1 MEPYRRR
8 WLHPGGTGA
17 LPGCFPET
25 APPCQGP
32 KVRIHLPPAGSHT
45 KPDHPDGSRWPGRR
59 RKFPTGQGSVSNS
72 SARLT
77 GTSGADAGIVDQ
89 DVEPI
94 RRRLDRTKDLVRPR
108 RALARCC
115 SSRSSPRRPCKI
127 RTTYMFSWLVIMF
140 GRVDPDEPVIRG
152 RDQSSRPIE
161 VHPIAG
167 RSVLGFAG
175 QWMVATAD
183 IEDPNA
189 ILRI

>member
-1 MEPYRRR
+1 MP
-8 WLHPGGTGA
+8 A
-17 LPGCFPET
+17 L
-25 APPCQGP
+25 
-32 KVRIHLPPAGSHT
+32 L
-45 KPDHPDGSRWPGRR
+45 
-59 RKFPTGQGSVSNS
+59 
-72 SARLT
+72 
-77 GTSGADAGIVDQ
+77 
-89 DVEPI
+89 I
-94 RRRLDRTKDLVRPR
+94 RM
-108 RALARCC
+108 
-115 SSRSSPRRPCKI
+115 SSRSDVAWTAPKTSCGRGARSRAAAARGAARPCKI

-140 GRVDPDEPVIRG
+140 GRVDPDEPVKRG

>member
-1 MEPYRRR
+1 
-8 WLHPGGTGA
+8 
-17 LPGCFPET
+17 
-25 APPCQGP
+25 
-32 KVRIHLPPAGSHT
+32 
-45 KPDHPDGSRWPGRR
+45 
-59 RKFPTGQGSVSNS
+59 
-72 SARLT
+72 
-77 GTSGADAGIVDQ
+77 
-89 DVEPI
+89 
-94 RRRLDRTKDLVRPR
+94 
-108 RALARCC
+108 
-115 SSRSSPRRPCKI
+115 
-127 RTTYMFSWLVIMF
+127 MF

>member
-1 MEPYRRR
+1 MARPSAKISNG
-8 WLHPGGTGA
+8 PGLGFKLLGAGLTGLAVPMPA
-17 LPGCFPET
+17 LLIRMSSRSDVAWT
-25 APPCQGP
+25 APKTSCG
-32 KVRIHLPPAGSHT
+32 RGAR
-45 KPDHPDGSRWPGRR
+45 SR
-59 RKFPTGQGSVSNS
+59 
-72 SARLT
+72 A
-77 GTSGADAGIVDQ
+77 
-89 DVEPI
+89 
-94 RRRLDRTKDLVRPR
+94 
-108 RALARCC
+108 CC